1 MRYATGNVEQGVL
14 VEATMSSTKRPPD
27 LAQEWDKDQQEQY
40 LILKAFMSSFH
51 HFFGDFDTC
60 FETVDD
66 PRQAELITYPLE
78 ALFFAGVMLFFCR
91 LGARRQ
97 LAHMFRENGPSEAK
111 FQALFGT
118 DTCPHGDTLNV
129 VFARLDPEQM
139 QGVVTSLV
147 RTLIRKKV
155 LDRYRLLGRYFVI
168 AVDGTGRLT
177 FPERHCPH
185 CLTVTRQGKTTYYHP
200 VLEAKLVLPNGF
212 AFSILTEF
220 IENPGENPSKQ
231 DCELKAFYRLAARLK
246 AEFPRLPICLSLDAL
261 FAGGP
266 TMSLCEQYNW
276 QYMIVHK
283 EGDIPFIHQEFES
296 LLPLTP
302 ENHFTFFTGPQSKTR
317 QEYRWINDI
326 SYTDSQKKKHQVA
339 VLECV
344 EDEPDPKQPGQT
356 KSTRF
361 RWITNFTLKDS
372 QVPELANQGGR
383 IRWKIENE
391 GFNVQKNGGFD
402 LEHAYTTHPV
412 AAKIFYFLLQ
422 IAHLLA
428 QLIEKGSLFRIAFPK
443 GVGSAK
449 NIAFRLL
456 EAWRNL
462 RLSADC
468 LHNMLNIRLQ
478 IRFVP
483 P

>member
-1 MRYATGNVEQGVL
+1 
-14 VEATMSSTKRPPD
+14 MSNEHAPLPGPAHSGD
-27 LAQEWDKDQQEQY
+27 EDQEQQF
-40 LILKAFMSSFH
+40 LILKAFLKTGH
-51 HFFGDFDTC
+51 HFFGDVSALFQS
-60 FETVDD
+60 VDD
-66 PRQAELITYPLE
+66 PRRPELILYPLP
-78 ALFFAGVMLFFCR
+78 ALLFTGVLMFLCR

-97 LAHMFRENGPSEAK
+97 IAHQLRKNGPSAAK

-118 DTCPHGDTLNV
+118 DTCPHGDTLDV
-129 VFARLDPEQM
+129 TFGRLDPDQV
-139 QGVVTSLV
+139 QAVVTDKV

-155 LDRYRLLGRYFVI
+155 LDRYRLLGWYFVI
-168 AVDGTGRLT
+168 AIDGTGRLT

-185 CLTVTRQGKTTYYHP
+185 CMTVTHNGKTTYYHP

-231 DCELKAFYRLAARLK
+231 DCELKAFYRLAERLK
-246 AEFPRLPICLSLDAL
+246 EAFPRLPICLSLDSL

-266 TMSLCEQYNW
+266 TMSICERYNW
-276 QYMIVHK
+276 KYMIVHK
-283 EGDIPFIHQEFES
+283 EGDIPFIHQEFEA
-296 LLPLTP
+296 LVPLTS
-302 ENHFTFFTGPQSKTR
+302 ENHLTFHTGPQGKTR

-326 SYTDSQKKKHQVA
+326 AYTDSEKEKHTVG

-344 EDEPDPKQPGQT
+344 ESGPDPKQPGQT
-356 KSTRF
+356 KTTRF
-361 RWITNFTLKDS
+361 RWITNFPLKEK
-372 QVPELANQGGR
+372 QVLELAYQGGR

-402 LEHAYTTHPV
+402 LEHAYTTDPV
-412 AAKIFYFLLQ
+412 ASKVFYFLLQ
-422 IAHLLA
+422 MAHLLA
-428 QLIEKGSLFRIAFPK
+428 QLIEKGSLFRQAFPG

-462 RLSADC
+462 HLSARHIQEMRDA
-468 LHNMLNIRLQ
+468 RLQ
-478 IRFVP
+478 IRFAP